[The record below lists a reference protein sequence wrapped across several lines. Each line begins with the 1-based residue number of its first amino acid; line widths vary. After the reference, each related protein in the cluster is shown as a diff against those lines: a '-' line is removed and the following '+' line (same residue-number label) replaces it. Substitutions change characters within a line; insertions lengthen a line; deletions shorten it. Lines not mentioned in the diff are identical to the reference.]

1 MVFVVRDAGMEG
13 GGFCDTIVMPVE
25 VSLSDVL
32 SIVGETRRAE
42 TPVNVFGV
50 AE

>member
-13 GGFCDTIVMPVE
+13 GGFCDTTVMSVE

-32 SIVGETRRAE
+32 SFMDETRRAE